1 MMDGKDRKMDE
12 GKDQFFKI
20 LRSSKDAR
28 KQKSPV
34 RSQKRDFSGFHE
46 PDFVKN
52 KKSIISQQSRFFDEL
67 NALQSKNDDLQR
79 ENKKLKEENSI
90 LRQQNNLLQQR
101 SYNSEDS
108 EALTLYKRQNDKQKE
123 LIERLKKTLK
133 AKDDYIKKMAKVDLF
148 TEKLLKK
155 GTDYHNDDSL
165 DFISNTIP
173 AKSID
178 SRPLFE
184 IKKDRLIEDL
194 SIGDGI
200 SYIRNASHVSKPD
213 PFTFKFIN

>member
-1 MMDGKDRKMDE
+1 MYIRISTTGKTIFADFRDMNSVSKAADLVI
-12 GKDQFFKI
+12 DQVAHIDI
-20 LRSSKDAR
+20 L
-28 KQKSPV
+28 V
-34 RSQKRDFSGFHE
+34 C
-46 PDFVKN
+46 
-52 KKSIISQQSRFFDEL
+52 
-67 NALQSKNDDLQR
+67 NAGICYLVDDDQVDQVGC
-79 ENKKLKEENSI
+79 SV
-90 LRQQNNLLQQR
+90 QG
-101 SYNSEDS
+101 Y
-108 EALTLYKRQNDKQKE
+108 
-123 LIERLKKTLK
+123 
-133 AKDDYIKKMAKVDLF
+133 DDCFQINYLSHFLF

-194 SIGDGI
+194 SRGDGI

-213 PFTFKFIN
+213 SFTFKFIN